1 MIELCTHMMIFIIYN
16 VRYKGKDD
24 YFKVNLKK
32 MEDDYNQYLY
42 GDMGKI
48 SSHTNTTD
56 RSEIIQGMNNLKKV
70 KINNAR
76 KSRKYNQN
84 MKRP

>member
-1 MIELCTHMMIFIIYN
+1 MTHMMIFIIYN

-42 GDMGKI
+42 GDREK
-48 SSHTNTTD
+48 
-56 RSEIIQGMNNLKKV
+56 
-70 KINNAR
+70 
-76 KSRKYNQN
+76 
-84 MKRP
+84 